1 MDDDDD
7 RMESSYAQVQRE
19 EFISKKLGKLLLP
32 PLCLARSS
40 LTCSYLVQVYK
51 RIWRTCAKRRCINSE
66 RWSRN
71 AASGSTT
78 TTKMT
83 RAANR
88 RHAHSLV
95 SQSVAHGFHHT
106 NFPIYLT
113 DSE

>member
-19 EFISKKLGKLLLP
+19 EFISKKLGKFLLP
-32 PLCLARSS
+32 ALCLSRPS
-40 LTCSYLVQVYK
+40 LTCSNLVQVYK
-51 RIWRTCAKRRCINSE
+51 RIWRTCAKRRCINSV

-71 AASGSTT
+71 AANDS

-83 RAANR
+83 RATAR

-95 SQSVAHGFHHT
+95 SQSVAHGFRHT